1 MMSILLLWLKT
12 MRFKIL
18 FLTPVGML
26 DIVSWLKSMWKS
38 VFLHINVPLL
48 LQLGVLLDG
57 LP

>member
-1 MMSILLLWLKT
+1 

-38 VFLHINVPLL
+38 VFLHINMPLL